1 MQSING
7 VVVHV
12 EVASTCLIYDEVR
25 DCPWFRDIG
34 LDDLHLGFREF
45 GQQPFTFDPAWM
57 DQDETQGVRRIS
69 CSGGNKVKQILV
81 EIRHSIDDDD
91 RRLTKQ

>member
-1 MQSING
+1 MQSIDG
-7 VVVHV
+7 VAVHV
-12 EVASTCLIYDEVR
+12 EVAPTCLIYDEVR
-25 DCPWFRDIG
+25 DRPWLRDIDFG
-34 LDDLHLGFREF
+34 GLHLGFREF

-57 DQDETQGVRRIS
+57 DQDETQGVRRIC